1 MSKRS
6 FRIALIA
13 VISSIVLVGIVA
25 LWLIRTALAYPDSAH
40 EGDGSLH
47 TVEIRAGMSFPAIA
61 RALADADVIER
72 PTWFRLYAMWR
83 GVTSDVKSGTYV
95 LPNNLTPHDVL
106 ETLLV
111 GVKEKTVNVPIPEGL
126 NMLEVFDILEKHQV
140 AKVADLLKLARD
152 AEFLQR
158 HGIAGESVDGYL
170 FPATYN
176 FRLGEKPVVVL
187 ERLINKHRQV
197 WNALATKH
205 ARSLKK
211 LKDKLKWSD
220 RDVLTLASIVEKEA
234 VRPAERPRIAKVFV
248 NRLTDDDFSPKRLET
263 DPTIRYGCNV
273 LATPSAACVAW
284 NEPCRK
290 AVPPKPMGCDSL
302 HRAQLDDR
310 DNPYNTYQ
318 HEGLPPGPISNPG
331 ESSMEG
337 AMDPDDSNYF
347 YFVAKPGGG
356 GEHAFARSYED
367 HKRNVE
373 KYVHGN

>member
-13 VISSIVLVGIVA
+13 VISSIVVVGLVT
-25 LWLIRTALAYPDSAH
+25 LWLIRTALAYPNLVH

-47 TVEIRAGMSFPAIA
+47 TVEVRSGMSFPAIA

-95 LPNNLTPHDVL
+95 IANNLTPHDVL
-106 ETLLV
+106 EQLLV
-111 GVKEKTVNVPIPEGL
+111 GVKDKTVNVPIPEGL
-126 NMLEVFDILEKHQV
+126 NMLEVFDILDKFQV
-140 AKVADLLKLARD
+140 AKAAELTRLARD
-152 AEFLQR
+152 PEFLQK

-176 FRLGEKPVVVL
+176 FRVGEKPVVVL

-197 WNALATKH
+197 WNGLATKH
-205 ARSLKK
+205 AKSLKR
-211 LKDKLKWSD
+211 LKDRLKWSD

-234 VRPAERPRIAKVFV
+234 VKPIERPRIAQVFV
-248 NRLTDDDFSPKRLET
+248 NRLTDDDFNPKRLET
-263 DPTIRYGCNV
+263 DPTIRYGCLVEKN
-273 LATPSAACVAW
+273 PSAACVAW

-290 AVPPKPMGCDSL
+290 AGKPVGCDSL

-337 AMDPDDSNYF
+337 ALEPDGSNYF

-356 GEHAFARSYED
+356 GEHAFARTLDE
-367 HKRNVE
+367 HKRNVD
-373 KYVHGN
+373 KYLHGN